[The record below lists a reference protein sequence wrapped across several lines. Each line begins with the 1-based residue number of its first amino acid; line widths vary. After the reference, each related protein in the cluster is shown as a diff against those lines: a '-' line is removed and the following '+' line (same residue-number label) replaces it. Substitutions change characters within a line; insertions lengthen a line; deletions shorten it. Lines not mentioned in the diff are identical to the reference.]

1 MDTPEI
7 EEQISLWPFHF
18 KPLEDELLSI
28 WLIRLAHAHGYKV
41 EQLCVLLLGRG
52 RRLWNSDVDKFQ
64 PAVLREALKRVTGIT
79 DAQLDA
85 ASLHSFEGFI
95 SDYFNAQGGSCWI
108 VPLRIYHR
116 IRKSPGLSYCPACL
130 ASDSVPYF
138 RRAWRLSFVTA
149 CPHHG
154 LELLDACPECSAPLA
169 PHRVDIGPNGFIPG
183 PNRIV
188 YCPACGHDLR
198 KAAPSDAK
206 PLLVDWTSRLLAA
219 SRDGYIGWGSREDV
233 HSVLFFNG
241 LRMLVTAIRKR
252 VVPAEGGSSQTRNFD
267 FLTVAQRRETMAH
280 VAAAI
285 AQGPE
290 GLQTYARAHGIK
302 LSDVQHS
309 GNQLPFWLAQ
319 ALIPITRI
327 QHPKRSKEE
336 VTEIA
341 RVARNLAGAPLTQTQ
356 LCLKFGLNVDD
367 DRADALR
374 HFVSDDTY
382 ELLVAS
388 VDRRISEELNPQNRK
403 ALLQDKMVF
412 ALMRVMG
419 WPARRICRLTISEF
433 ATLLPRPKE
442 TSLVDFTTLP
452 LDVASVCSHSWWF
465 VDSIRPSIPGVQVT
479 DRLVVSPT
487 TGKPLGGNALWLR
500 FHRAVV
506 EASLSVEIPDL
517 IAFRRTIP
525 PGARA
530 VDYLHSRSQSC
541 SRGPYPC

>member
-1 MDTPEI
+1 MSEI

-41 EQLCVLLLGRG
+41 EQLCTMLLGRG

-64 PAVLREALKRVTGIT
+64 PPLLRDALKRVTGIT

-85 ASLHSFEGFI
+85 ASLHSFEGYI

-108 VPLRIYHR
+108 VPLHIYHR
-116 IRKSPGLSYCPACL
+116 TRKSPGLSYCPACL
-130 ASDSVPYF
+130 ASDSIPYF

-154 LELLDACPECSAPLA
+154 VALLDACPECSAPLA

-183 PNRIV
+183 PDRVV

-198 KAAPSDAK
+198 KTASNAAE
-206 PLLVDWTSRLLAA
+206 PLLTEWMSRLLAA
-219 SRDGYIGWGSREDV
+219 SRDGYIGWGARKAV

-252 VVPAEGGSSQTRNFD
+252 VVHAEGSGSPTRNFD
-267 FLTVAQRRETMAH
+267 FLTVAQRRETMIH

-285 AQGPE
+285 AQGPA
-290 GLQTYARAHGIK
+290 GLRAYARAHGIN
-302 LSDVQHS
+302 LSDVLHS
-309 GNQLPFWLAQ
+309 GTQLPFWLAE
-319 ALIPITRI
+319 ALIPITRV

-341 RVARNLAGAPLTQTQ
+341 RVARNLTGAPLTQTQ
-356 LCLKFGLNVDD
+356 ICRKFGVNVDD
-367 DRADALR
+367 ERADALR
-374 HFVSDDTY
+374 NFVSDDAY
-382 ELLVAS
+382 ELLMAS
-388 VDRRISEELNPQNRK
+388 VDHRISQEHKPQEWV

-419 WPARRICRLTISEF
+419 WPARRICRLTVDELG
-433 ATLLPRPKE
+433 TLLPRPQE
-442 TSLVDFTTLP
+442 DSPVDFTTAP
-452 LDVASVCSHSWWF
+452 RDIAAVCSHAWWF
-465 VDSIRPSIPGVQVT
+465 IETIRPSIPGAQIT
-479 DRLVVSPT
+479 DRLAVSPT
-487 TGKPLGGNALWLR
+487 TGRPLGGNALWKR
-500 FHRAVV
+500 FHDAV
-506 EASLSVEIPDL
+506 AKSHLTAEIPDL
-517 IAFRRTIP
+517 VAFRR
-525 PGARA
+525 A
-530 VDYLHSRSQSC
+530 VRPAAHKE
-541 SRGPYPC
+541 PAA

>member
-1 MDTPEI
+1 MSEI

-41 EQLCVLLLGRG
+41 EQLCTMLLGRG

-64 PAVLREALKRVTGIT
+64 PPLLREALKRVTGIT

-85 ASLHSFEGFI
+85 ASLHSFEGYI

-108 VPLRIYHR
+108 VPLHIYHR
-116 IRKSPGLSYCPACL
+116 TRKSPGLSYCPACL

-138 RRAWRLSFVTA
+138 RRAWRLSFATV

-154 LELLDACPECSAPLA
+154 VELLDACPECSAPLA

-183 PNRIV
+183 PDRIV

-198 KAAPSDAK
+198 KAALSTAQ
-206 PLLVDWTSRLLAA
+206 PLLMDWTSRLLAA
-219 SRDGYIGWGSREDV
+219 SRDGYIGWGSREGV
-233 HSVLFFNG
+233 HSVLFFSG

-252 VVPAEGGSSQTRNFD
+252 VVHAEGSGSRTRNFD
-267 FLTVAQRRETMAH
+267 FLTVAPRRETMIH

-290 GLQTYARAHGIK
+290 GLQAYARAHGINI
-302 LSDVQHS
+302 SDVLHS
-309 GNQLPFWLAQ
+309 RESTPFWLTE
-319 ALIPITRI
+319 ALMPIMRV

-341 RVARNLAGAPLTQTQ
+341 RVAHNLTGAPLSQTQ
-356 LCLKFGLNVDD
+356 ICLKFGLNVNDE
-367 DRADALR
+367 RADALR
-374 HFVSDDTY
+374 HFVSDDAY
-382 ELLVAS
+382 ELLMAS
-388 VDRRISEELNPQNRK
+388 VDHRISQEHKPQERM

-419 WPARRICRLTISEF
+419 WPARRICRLTIGEI

-442 TSLVDFTTLP
+442 TSPVDFTTEP
-452 LDVASVCSHSWWF
+452 RDVASMCSHSWWF
-465 VDSIRPSIPGVQVT
+465 IESIRPKIPGVQAT

-500 FHRAVV
+500 FHRAVT
-506 EASLSVEIPDL
+506 EAFLTAEIPDL
-517 IAFRRTIP
+517 VAFRRS
-525 PGARA
+525 
-530 VDYLHSRSQSC
+530 VRSSGC
-541 SRGPYPC
+541 SQM

>member
-1 MDTPEI
+1 MDTSEI
-7 EEQISLWPFHF
+7 QEQLSLWPFHF

-41 EQLCVLLLGRG
+41 EQLCVLLLGCG

-64 PAVLREALKRVTGIT
+64 PRLLREALKRVTGIT

-108 VPLRIYHR
+108 VPLHIYHR

-154 LELLDACPECSAPLA
+154 VELLDACPECSAPLA

-183 PNRIV
+183 PDRIL

-198 KAAPSDAK
+198 KAASSTAQ

-219 SRDGYIGWGSREDV
+219 SRDGYIGWGSCEGV

-252 VVPAEGGSSQTRNFD
+252 VVPAGGGSSHTRNFD

-290 GLQTYARAHGIK
+290 GLQTYARAHGIN

-327 QHPKRSKEE
+327 QHPKRSREE
-336 VTEIA
+336 VTAIA
-341 RVARNLAGAPLTQTQ
+341 HVARNQTGAPLTQRQ
-356 LCLKFGLNVDD
+356 ICLKFGLNVDD
-367 DRADALR
+367 ERADALR
-374 HFVSDDTY
+374 HFVSDDAY
-382 ELLVAS
+382 ELLMAS
-388 VDRRISEELNPQNRK
+388 LDHRISQEHKPQERM

-419 WPARRICRLTISEF
+419 WPARRICRLTVDELG
-433 ATLLPRPKE
+433 TLLPRPQE
-442 TSLVDFTTLP
+442 NSQVDFTTEP
-452 LDVASVCSHSWWF
+452 RDIAAVCSRSWWF
-465 VDSIRPSIPGVQVT
+465 IETIRPGIPGAQIT

-487 TGKPLGGNALWLR
+487 TARPLGGNALWKR
-500 FHRAVV
+500 FHVAVT
-506 EASLSVEIPDL
+506 EAFLTAEIPDL
-517 IAFRRTIP
+517 VAFRRSTF
-525 PGARA
+525 
-530 VDYLHSRSQSC
+530 RS
-541 SRGPYPC
+541 